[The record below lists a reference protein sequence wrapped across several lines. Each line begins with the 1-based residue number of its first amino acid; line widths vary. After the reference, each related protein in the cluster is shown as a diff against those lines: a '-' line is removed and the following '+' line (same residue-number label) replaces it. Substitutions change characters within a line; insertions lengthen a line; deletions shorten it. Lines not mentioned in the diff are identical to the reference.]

1 MLKRTSNL
9 NGVLSRWRKIVIH
22 LLCVVVCLSS
32 CRLEEENTT
41 KWRIGNDRRVC
52 LLKNRSRSGV
62 VGQGSLDH
70 HVGRGGK
77 FPILTNGSGISIAPM
92 IDRSAACAAAGCSVE
107 QEGCESILQARKLY
121 NVKADVLD
129 EEDEE
134 EAEVENFQ
142 DVEAEAEREELKRL

>member
-1 MLKRTSNL
+1 MFVKLPSGRGEHDQMENRERSTVNL
-9 NGVLSRWRKIVIH
+9 RS
-22 LLCVVVCLSS
+22 LLAD
-32 CRLEEENTT
+32 
-41 KWRIGNDRRVC
+41 KKADRRQTAEAVPE
-52 LLKNRSRSGV
+52 NRSRSGV

-121 NVKADVLD
+121 NVKADVVGQLLCNCKT
-129 EEDEE
+129 
-134 EAEVENFQ
+134 AKLPPTLISPACFSRK
-142 DVEAEAEREELKRL
+142 ALERK

>member
-1 MLKRTSNL
+1 MKNYVPLAPPPYGPWHDLSAKKDTIWGLKSSNL
-9 NGVLSRWRKIVIH
+9 YNLVEKNSDP
-22 LLCVVVCLSS
+22 SS
-32 CRLEEENTT
+32 LRCSMFVKLPSGRGEHDQMENRERSTS
-41 KWRIGNDRRVC
+41 
-52 LLKNRSRSGV
+52 RSRSGI

-121 NVKADVLD
+121 NVKADVVAQWRRKPFD
-129 EEDEE
+129 DP
-134 EAEVENFQ
+134 
-142 DVEAEAEREELKRL
+142 

>member
-1 MLKRTSNL
+1 MFVKLPSGR
-9 NGVLSRWRKIVIH
+9 GEH
-22 LLCVVVCLSS
+22 DQM
-32 CRLEEENTT
+32 ENRERST
-41 KWRIGNDRRVC
+41 
-52 LLKNRSRSGV
+52 NRSRSGV

-121 NVKADVLD
+121 NVKADVVGQLLCNCKTAKLPPTLISPACFSR
-129 EEDEE
+129 
-134 EAEVENFQ
+134 EAL
-142 DVEAEAEREELKRL
+142 ERK